1 MNKIKT
7 LVIYMSEIENKIL
20 NVLENDTTQKKY
32 SWEDIMAMF
41 DGYSHFD
48 KEQLKYV
55 FHHLNKNEEKAKYY
69 LDICLTNSNKIIQQ
83 SLKMQTDKKDVEI

>member
-20 NVLENDTTQKKY
+20 NVLENTTEKKY
-32 SWEDIMAMF
+32 SWEDILAMF

-48 KEQLKYV
+48 KCQLKYV
-55 FHHLNKNEEKAKYY
+55 FYHLNKNEEKAKYY
-69 LDICLTNSNKIIQQ
+69 LELCLANSNKIIEQ

>member
-20 NVLENDTTQKKY
+20 NVLENTTEKKY
-32 SWEDIMAMF
+32 SWEDILAMF

-48 KEQLKYV
+48 KCQLKYV
-55 FHHLNKNEEKAKYY
+55 FYHLNKNEEKAKYY
-69 LDICLTNSNKIIQQ
+69 LELCLANSNKLIEQ

>member
-1 MNKIKT
+1 
-7 LVIYMSEIENKIL
+7 MSEIENKIL

-32 SWEDIMAMF
+32 TWEDILSMF

-55 FHHLNKNEEKAKYY
+55 YHHLNNHEDKAKYY
-69 LDICLTNSNKIIQQ
+69 LELCLIKSKKLNEQC
-83 SLKMQTDKKDVEI
+83 LKMQIATDEKKDVEI